1 MGYFRN
7 SFLVTAAGLGLGAV
21 LGWSNTHSWAGV
33 FSTVFIVAV
42 LAILEVSL
50 SFDNAV
56 VNAVVL
62 KQMTPVWRHRF
73 ITWGIAI
80 AVFGMR
86 IVFPLVIVAIITR
99 IDPISALVMAATDPD
114 RYSTILSSAHI
125 TVSAFG
131 GAFLA
136 MVGLKHFFNHEKDVH
151 WIGVIERPLTRL
163 GRIEAV
169 ELGLVLLLLY
179 MVSTWLVGPEQF
191 EFLVA
196 GIFGLVT
203 YIAVDGVSALLN
215 VKSAVTGEVVR
226 SGAASFLYLEVLDA
240 SFSFDGVIG
249 AFALSNNL
257 FIIAIGLGIGAMF
270 VRSLTIMLV
279 ERETLACYRYLEHG
293 AFYAII
299 ALAVMMFLSTV
310 QHIPEVVTG
319 LIGAGFIVTA
329 FADSLRYNRHAAAA
343 APSAVPAAGNGG
355 ILNIQN
361 LHESSVRPFREPP
374 ETSKPESRIK

>member
-7 SFLVTAAGLGLGAV
+7 SLLLTIAGLALGAF
-21 LGWSNTHSWAGV
+21 LGWSTTHSWAGV
-33 FSTVFIVAV
+33 FSTMFIVVV

-62 KQMTPVWRHRF
+62 RKMTPVWRRRF

-86 IVFPLVIVAIITR
+86 IIFPLVIVAIITR
-99 IDPISALVMAATDPD
+99 TDPVSALVMAATDPD
-114 RYSTILSSAHI
+114 RYSRVLTSAHI
-125 TVSAFG
+125 SVSAFG

-151 WIGVIERPLTRL
+151 WIAMIEQPLSRL
-163 GRIEAV
+163 GRIEAL

-179 MVSTWLVGPEQF
+179 FVSTWLVANEQF
-191 EFLVA
+191 EFLAA

-203 YIAVDGVSALLN
+203 YIAIDGVSALLN
-215 VKSAVTGEVVR
+215 VESALTGELTQ

-257 FIIAIGLGIGAMF
+257 FIIGLGVGAMF

-279 ERETLACYRYLEHG
+279 ERETLASYRYLECG

-299 ALAVMMFLSTV
+299 ALALMMFLNAV
-310 QHIPEVVTG
+310 RHVPEVITG

-329 FADSLRYNRHAAAA
+329 FIASIRYNRRASVAH
-343 APSAVPAAGNGG
+343 PALNQVGTLSSQRKAGAS
-355 ILNIQN
+355 
-361 LHESSVRPFREPP
+361 HTRFPP
-374 ETSKPESRIK
+374 EPGEPE

>member
-1 MGYFRN
+1 
-7 SFLVTAAGLGLGAV
+7 
-21 LGWSNTHSWAGV
+21 
-33 FSTVFIVAV
+33 V

-62 KQMTPVWRHRF
+62 KKMTPAWRHRF

-99 IDPISALVMAATDPD
+99 TDPVSALIMAAADPD
-114 RYSTILSSAHI
+114 RYSRVLTGAHI
-125 TVSAFG
+125 SVSAFG

-136 MVGLKHFFNHEKDVH
+136 MVGLKHFFNHKKEVH

-163 GRIEAV
+163 GRIEAL
-169 ELGLVLLLLY
+169 ELGLVLLFLYFVSRWLLAN
-179 MVSTWLVGPEQF
+179 EQF

-215 VKSAVTGEVVR
+215 VESALTGELVQ
-226 SGAASFLYLEVLDA
+226 SGAAAFLYLEVLDA

-257 FIIAIGLGIGAMF
+257 FIIAVGLGVGAMF

-279 ERETLACYRYLEHG
+279 ERETLASYRYLECG

-299 ALAVMMFLSTV
+299 ALAVMMFLNAV
-310 QHIPEVVTG
+310 EHIPEVITG
-319 LIGAGFIVTA
+319 LIGAAFIVTA
-329 FADSLRYNRHAAAA
+329 FIASIRYNRRAQPPKPVADHACNQIETLTIQKSRKS
-343 APSAVPAAGNGG
+343 APTQFP
-355 ILNIQN
+355 Q
-361 LHESSVRPFREPP
+361 RTEPGRQ
-374 ETSKPESRIK
+374 E

>member
-7 SFLVTAAGLGLGAV
+7 SFLVTAAGLILAGFIGWNATHHWDGV
-21 LGWSNTHSWAGV
+21 L
-33 FSTVFIVAV
+33 STVFIVAV

-62 KQMTPVWRHRF
+62 KTMTPLWRHRF

-86 IVFPLVIVAIITR
+86 IVFPLLIVAIIIHT
-99 IDPISALVMAATDPD
+99 DPISALVLAATDPD
-114 RYSTILSSAHI
+114 EYSRILTSAHVS
-125 TVSAFG
+125 VSAFG

-136 MVGLKHFFNHEKDVH
+136 MVGLKHFFNREKDVH
-151 WIGVIERPLTRL
+151 WIGIIERPLTKM
-163 GRIEAV
+163 GRIEAA

-179 MVSTWLVGPEQF
+179 VVSKWLSGADSV

-196 GIFGLVT
+196 GIFGLIT

-215 VKSAVTGEVVR
+215 VESSATGEVVR

-279 ERETLACYRYLEHG
+279 EKETLASYRYLENG

-299 ALAVMMFLSTV
+299 ALAVMMFLGTV

-319 LIGAGFIVTA
+319 LIGGAFIVTA
-329 FADSLRYNRHAAAA
+329 FWDSIRYNRRAAAA
-343 APSAVPAAGNGG
+343 DRLANELADPLDAFPAQHPAEVP
-355 ILNIQN
+355 
-361 LHESSVRPFREPP
+361 PP
-374 ETSKPESRIK
+374 NERRRQG

>member
-7 SFLVTAAGLGLGAV
+7 SFLVTTGGLALGAL
-21 LGWSNTHSWAGV
+21 LGWGITHSWAGTL
-33 FSTVFIVAV
+33 STIFIVGV

-62 KQMTPVWRHRF
+62 KKMTPVWRHRF

-99 IDPISALVMAATDPD
+99 IDPLSALVMAATDPD
-114 RYSTILSSAHI
+114 HYARVLTSAHI
-125 TVSAFG
+125 SVSAFG

-136 MVGLKHFFNHEKDVH
+136 MVGFKHFCNHEKDVH
-151 WIGVIERPLTRL
+151 WIPVIERPLTRL
-163 GRIEAV
+163 GRIKAV
-169 ELGLVLLLLY
+169 ELGVVLLLLY
-179 MVSTWLVGPEQF
+179 LVSVWLLRHEQF

-196 GIFGLVT
+196 GLFGLLT
-203 YIAVDGVSALLN
+203 YVAVDGVSALLN
-215 VKSAVTGEVVR
+215 VDSALTGEVVQ
-226 SGAASFLYLEVLDA
+226 SGAASFLYLEMLDA

-279 ERETLACYRYLEHG
+279 ERETLASYRYLEHG
-293 AFYAII
+293 AFYAIV
-299 ALAVMMFLSTV
+299 ALALMMFFNAI
-310 QHIPEVVTG
+310 QHIPEFVTG
-319 LIGAGFIVTA
+319 LIGAGFIITA
-329 FADSLRYNRHAAAA
+329 FVDSIRYNRRMQALKLIADD
-343 APSAVPAAGNGG
+343 PANPVEILTTSTPVEPTRRQFPRPTESGG
-355 ILNIQN
+355 PQ
-361 LHESSVRPFREPP
+361 
-374 ETSKPESRIK
+374 

>member
-1 MGYFRN
+1 MGFFRN
-7 SFLVTAAGLGLGAV
+7 SFLVTAAGLALGAF
-21 LGWSNTHSWAGV
+21 LGWGLTHSWAGV
-33 FSTVFIVAV
+33 LSTLFIVAV

-62 KQMTPVWRHRF
+62 KKMTPVWRHRF

-80 AVFGMR
+80 AVVGMR

-99 IDPISALVMAATDPD
+99 IDPVSALVMAATHPD
-114 RYSTILSSAHI
+114 NYSRILTSAHVS
-125 TVSAFG
+125 VSAFG
-131 GAFLA
+131 GSFLA

-151 WIGVIERPLTRL
+151 WIGIIERPLTRL

-179 MVSTWLVGPEQF
+179 LVSTWLVGLERF
-191 EFLVA
+191 EFLTA
-196 GIFGLVT
+196 GIFGLLT
-203 YIAVDGVSALLN
+203 YIAVDGISALLN
-215 VKSAVTGEVVR
+215 VDSAITGEVLQ

-257 FIIAIGLGIGAMF
+257 FIIAIGLGVGAMF

-299 ALAVMMFLSTV
+299 ALAMMMFLTAV
-310 QHIPEVVTG
+310 KHIPEVVTG

-329 FADSLRYNRHAAAA
+329 FVDSIRYNRRTRATQAIADRVA
-343 APSAVPAAGNGG
+343 SRVEETKS
-355 ILNIQN
+355 QN
-361 LHESSVRPFREPP
+361 TPESSRRALRQSSEPSTP
-374 ETSKPESRIK
+374 E

>member
-1 MGYFRN
+1 M
-7 SFLVTAAGLGLGAV
+7 
-21 LGWSNTHSWAGV
+21 
-33 FSTVFIVAV
+33 FIVAV
-42 LAILEVSL
+42 LGILEVSL

-62 KQMTPVWRHRF
+62 KKMAPLWRRRF

-86 IVFPLVIVAIITR
+86 IVFPLIIVAVITR
-99 IDPISALVMAATDPD
+99 IDPISALVMALGDPE
-114 RYSTILSSAHI
+114 RYSAVLSSAHI
-125 TVSAFG
+125 SVSAFG

-151 WIGVIERPLTRL
+151 WIAAIERPLTRL

-169 ELGLVLLLLY
+169 ELGVVLVALY
-179 MVSTWLVGPEQF
+179 LVSIRLAGAEQF
-191 EFLVA
+191 DFIVA

-203 YIAVDGVSALLN
+203 YIAVDGLSALLDAG
-215 VKSAVTGEVVR
+215 SAVTGEIAQ

-257 FIIAIGLGIGAMF
+257 LVIAIGLGVGAMF

-279 ERETLACYRYLEHG
+279 ERETLASYRYLEHG
-293 AFYAII
+293 AFYAIL
-299 ALAVMMFLSTV
+299 ALALMMFLGAV
-310 QHIPEVVTG
+310 IHITEVVTG

-329 FADSLRYNRHAAAA
+329 FVDSIRYNRRAVRSQAWAD
-343 APSAVPAAGNGG
+343 SAGGPNGIDPRSG
-355 ILNIQN
+355 T
-361 LHESSVRPFREPP
+361 SDASRTSVREPFA
-374 ETSKPESRIK
+374 ESRQE

>member
-7 SFLVTAAGLGLGAV
+7 SFLVTAAGLGLGAS
-21 LGWSNTHSWAGV
+21 LGWATTHTWAGAL
-33 FSTVFIVAV
+33 STIFIVAV

-62 KQMTPVWRHRF
+62 KKMTPVWRRRF
-73 ITWGIAI
+73 VTWGIAI

-86 IVFPLVIVAIITR
+86 IVFPLLIVAIITR
-99 IDPISALVMAATDPD
+99 IDPVSALVMAATDPD
-114 RYSTILSSAHI
+114 RYSRVLTSAHI
-125 TVSAFG
+125 SVSAFG

-151 WIGVIERPLTRL
+151 WFGAIERPLTRL

-179 MVSTWLVGPEQF
+179 FVSTWLPEHERF
-191 EFLVA
+191 EFLIA

-203 YIAVDGVSALLN
+203 YIVVDGVSAVLN
-215 VKSAVTGEVVR
+215 MESAVTGEVVQ

-257 FIIAIGLGIGAMF
+257 FIIGIGLGVGAMF

-279 ERETLACYRYLEHG
+279 ERETLASYRYLEHG

-310 QHIPEVVTG
+310 IRIPEVVTG
-319 LIGAGFIVTA
+319 LIGAGLIVTA
-329 FADSLRYNRHAAAA
+329 FADSVRYNRRMCAYNPLAGRASQVERLKIHD
-343 APSAVPAAGNGG
+343 APEPCR
-355 ILNIQN
+355 
-361 LHESSVRPFREPP
+361 EPFRPP
-374 ETSKPESRIK
+374 EPRGPE

>member
-1 MGYFRN
+1 M
-7 SFLVTAAGLGLGAV
+7 
-21 LGWSNTHSWAGV
+21 
-33 FSTVFIVAV
+33 

-62 KQMTPVWRHRF
+62 RKMTPVWRRRF

-86 IVFPLVIVAIITR
+86 IAFPLLIVAVITH
-99 IDPISALVMAATDPD
+99 IDPVSALLMAATDPD
-114 RYSTILSSAHI
+114 RYSRVLTGAHI
-125 TVSAFG
+125 SVSAFG

-136 MVGLKHFFNHEKDVH
+136 MVGLKYFFNHEKDVH
-151 WIGVIERPLTRL
+151 WISVIERPLTRL

-169 ELGLVLLLLY
+169 ELGLVLVLLY
-179 MVSTWLVGPEQF
+179 LISTWLAGPEQF
-191 EFLVA
+191 EFLTA
-196 GIFGLVT
+196 GMFGLVT

-215 VKSAVTGEVVR
+215 VDSALTGEVMQ

-279 ERETLACYRYLEHG
+279 ERETLASYRYLENG

-299 ALAVMMFLSTV
+299 ALAIMMFV
-310 QHIPEVVTG
+310 NAVKHIPEFVTG
-319 LIGAGFIVTA
+319 LIGAGFIIIA
-329 FADSLRYNRHAAAA
+329 FVDSVRYNRR
-343 APSAVPAAGNGG
+343 APTADAVLDQLSVGSSDFRLKEP
-355 ILNIQN
+355 QN
-361 LHESSVRPFREPP
+361 FSEYPSRTQSSR
-374 ETSKPESRIK
+374 TSLQQRDQE

>member
-7 SFLVTAAGLGLGAV
+7 SFIVSFAGLVAGGL
-21 LGWSNTHSWAGV
+21 LGWWTTHEVTGAL
-33 FSTVFIVAV
+33 STMFIVAV
-42 LAILEVSL
+42 LGILEVSL

-62 KQMTPVWRHRF
+62 KTMTPLWRHRF
-73 ITWGIAI
+73 ITWGIAV

-86 IVFPLVIVAIITR
+86 IIFPLVIVAVIIH
-99 IDPISALVMAATDPD
+99 IDPISALVMAVTDPD
-114 RYSTILSSAHI
+114 EYSRVLTSAHI

-136 MVGLKHFFNHEKDVH
+136 MVGLRHFFNREKDVH
-151 WIGVIERPLTRL
+151 WIGIIERPLTRL

-179 MVSTWLVGPEQF
+179 AISVRLVPAEQI

-196 GIFGLVT
+196 GVFGLLT
-203 YIAVDGVSALLN
+203 YIVVDGVSALLN
-215 VKSAVTGEVVR
+215 VESQVTGEVVR

-257 FIIAIGLGIGAMF
+257 FIIAIGLGVGAMF

-279 ERETLACYRYLEHG
+279 EKETLASYRYLEHG
-293 AFYAII
+293 AFYAIL
-299 ALAVMMFLSTV
+299 ALALMMFLDV
-310 QHIPEVVTG
+310 IMHIPEVVTG
-319 LIGAGFIVTA
+319 LIGAAFIVTA
-329 FADSLRYNRHAAAA
+329 FLDSIRYNRRILGSDFTAF
-343 APSAVPAAGNGG
+343 PAETSPGNGTLRG
-355 ILNIQN
+355 EAEPAL
-361 LHESSVRPFREPP
+361 RPLQDPP
-374 ETSKPESRIK
+374 AETRRD